1 MSGVRQSLQN
11 FKTAVSVN
19 HSVSK
24 SDTISAQVNK
34 IPAKQEKQNQW
45 KVNHYEGF
53 QRSGN
58 RAIKKC
64 TRCGKSPIH
73 GRKDCPAKEAECGK
87 CFVKGHYAA
96 MGRSKK
102 TGRRGCEWTNFS
114 QATLLEHN
122 FIARLGNFK
131 QYEFISVYFMLF
143 PMNRLCLTRKMKLFY
158 THTHTRSRFKIYI
171 YIDKNSVTFSHKT
184 FNADH
189 VRLTSSKDARSLAS
203 EGEFL

>member
-73 GRKDCPAKEAECGK
+73 GRKDCPAKEAECRK
-87 CFVKGHYAA
+87 CFVKGLYAA
-96 MGRSKK
+96 VCRSKK
-102 TGRRGCEWTNFS
+102 TLQRLAEEEDVILGVITAGDSRKSEIEGNSLS
-114 QATLLEHN
+114 QLSGTPRPM
-122 FIARLGNFK
+122 ARKNLGQCQK
-131 QYEFISVYFMLF
+131 
-143 PMNRLCLTRKMKLFY
+143 
-158 THTHTRSRFKIYI
+158 
-171 YIDKNSVTFSHKT
+171 
-184 FNADH
+184 
-189 VRLTSSKDARSLAS
+189 
-203 EGEFL
+203 G